1 MKLTSMNHE
10 LNKPLFTGLC
20 HFPYLDNR
28 LPVFFFRQAQQKKT
42 SLARAVQIKREPKG
56 NTDYQLRP

>member
-10 LNKPLFTGLC
+10 LNTPLFTGLC

-28 LPVFFFRQAQQKKT
+28 LPVFFFAKPNKKN
-42 SLARAVQIKREPKG
+42 EPCPGCADKAG
-56 NTDYQLRP
+56 A

>member
-28 LPVFFFRQAQQKKT
+28 LPVFFFFAKPNKKK
-42 SLARAVQIKREPKG
+42 RALPGLCR
-56 NTDYQLRP
+56 